1 MILKEFFNHQAISK
15 KDTKSENKVKDDDL
29 FFYILDHDRL
39 HKDYFF
45 EIAEKIQNLDDCG
58 EEQILELYMPMVNR
72 GCKEYYSDKKM
83 YGKLGKLFPSEL
95 REKLCHR
102 LHDHY
107 YEDIKANKYK
117 LG

>member
-1 MILKEFFNHQAISK
+1 MILKEFFNNKSLPSK
-15 KDTKSENKVKDDDL
+15 DKESTTKVKDDDL

-45 EIAEKIQNLDDCG
+45 EIAGKLKKLDDCG
-58 EEQILELYMPMVNR
+58 EEQILELYMPMVNK
-72 GCKEYYSDKKM
+72 GCKEYYADKKM
-83 YGKLGKLFPSEL
+83 TGKLAKLFPKEL
-95 REKLCHR
+95 REKMCHQ

-107 YEDIKANKYK
+107 YEDVKSDKYK